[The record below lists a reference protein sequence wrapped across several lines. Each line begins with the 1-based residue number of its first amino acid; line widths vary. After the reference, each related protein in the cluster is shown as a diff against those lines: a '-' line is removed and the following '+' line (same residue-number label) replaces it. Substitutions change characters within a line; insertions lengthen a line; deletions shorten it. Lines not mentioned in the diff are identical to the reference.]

1 MKFIDSV
8 LHQPSIAAAQLSCSI
23 GIVVQ
28 VDNGYGIITAQL
40 LLGLAVFQLCK
51 CWHKTRS
58 SGLIHLRAK
67 FSLSKKLIRPSSSMV
82 SLSTHVHNMH
92 HGCCSPA

>member
-8 LHQPSIAAAQLSCSI
+8 LHQPSVAATQLSCSI
-23 GIVVQ
+23 GIV

-40 LLGLAVFQLCK
+40 LLGLAGCELCK
-51 CWHKTRS
+51 CWHKS
-58 SGLIHLRAK
+58 SGLIHLRVK
-67 FSLSKKLIRPSSSMV
+67 FSLSEKFIRPSSSMV